1 MKKAFTDVFRD
12 CSRFGTKLPTSEYQ
26 QAGRNP
32 IIDQGQA
39 AIAGYT
45 DLEDGV
51 FHDIPAIIFGDHTRI
66 VKYVDQPF
74 FMGADGVKIL
84 KAIDS
89 NADYRYLY
97 YALRFVNIPNTGY
110 NRHYRLLKE
119 SFVTIEE
126 LPRQREI
133 VRVLDKVEAVIDKHE
148 RQLAKLDELA
158 KARFVEMLNNNKPKN
173 IPISSVGNVFTG
185 STPPTAD
192 PGNYEHR
199 DIPFVKPSD
208 LDMDYPVILDR
219 IENYVAEKARGIVR
233 MYPPNSV
240 LVACIASV
248 GKMGIATK
256 PGTCNQQINV
266 VVPDEGFH
274 PVYIAHAIFS
284 RQRYII
290 EAANKAV
297 VPILNKRNFS
307 QLTIPIIPL
316 PLQRQFA
323 EFVTHIERMKGKVR
337 VSLEATQKLLGSLM
351 QEYFS

>member
-45 DLEDGV
+45 DLENGV
-51 FHDIPAIIFGDHTRI
+51 FRDIPAIIFGDHTRI

-89 NADYRYLY
+89 DVDYRYLY

-119 SFVTIEE
+119 SFVTIEG

-133 VRVLDKVEAVIDKHE
+133 VHVLDKVEAVIDKHK
-148 RQLAKLDELA
+148 RQLAKLDELV
-158 KARFVEMLNNNKPKN
+158 KARFVEM
-173 IPISSVGNVFTG
+173 FG
-185 STPPTAD
+185 STVANEKKWSTQKIETVAPARCATQKQQTTVWLLNLDAVESHTGRILEYQYVD
-192 PGNYEHR
+192 YTRVG
-199 DIPFVKPSD
+199 PSTCCFD
-208 LDMDYPVILDR
+208 
-219 IENYVAEKARGIVR
+219 EK
-233 MYPPNSV
+233 NV
-240 LVACIASV
+240 LYS
-248 GKMGIATK
+248 KLR
-256 PGTCNQQINV
+256 P
-266 VVPDEGFH
+266 
-274 PVYIAHAIFS
+274 Y
-284 RQRYII
+284 
-290 EAANKAV
+290 
-297 VPILNKRNFS
+297 LNKVVLPDRPGMATSELVPLRPNDQVNRVFLAYMLRS
-307 QLTIPIIPL
+307 DEFVAYIKEKVSGAKMPRVQMDEFRKFPMIIPPL

-323 EFVTHIERMKGKVR
+323 EFVTHTEKMKGKVR
-337 VSLEATQKLLGSLM
+337 ASLEATQKLLGSLM